1 MSRIDEP
8 VLTILSCGCR
18 IKLRV
23 KPMRPSA
30 KYTCRS
36 NMGHS
41 YNQPWAS
48 YEDGG
53 RVFHNPA
60 LAAKV

>member
-1 MSRIDEP
+1 MSRINEP

-30 KYTCRS
+30 KYGCRS
-36 NMGHS
+36 NLGHS
-41 YNQPWAS
+41 YNQPWVT
-48 YEDGG
+48 YEDNG
-53 RVFHNPA
+53 RTFNNPA
-60 LAAKV
+60 VAVSV

>member
-8 VLTILSCGCR
+8 VVTTLVCGCR

-23 KPMRPSA
+23 KPMRPTS
-30 KYTCRS
+30 KYGCRS
-36 NMGHS
+36 NQGHS

-48 YEDGG
+48 YEDNG
-53 RVFHNPA
+53 RFFENPLTPA
-60 LAAKV
+60 SV

>member
-1 MSRIDEP
+1 VSRIDEP
-8 VLTILSCGCR
+8 VVVTLVCNCR
-18 IKLRV
+18 VRLRM
-23 KPMRPSA
+23 KPLRPNA
-30 KYTCRS
+30 RYTCRS
-36 NMGHS
+36 NLGHS